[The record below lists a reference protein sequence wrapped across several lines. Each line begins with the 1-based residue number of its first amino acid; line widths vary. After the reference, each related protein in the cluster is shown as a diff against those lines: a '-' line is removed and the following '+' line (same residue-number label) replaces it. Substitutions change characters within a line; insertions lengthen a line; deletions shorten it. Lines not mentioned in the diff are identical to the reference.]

1 MTPRSL
7 QAPVL
12 ARPVSLVGLLC
23 GLLLAAC
30 GPTQAPASKPA
41 PTAAALPAASAA
53 GAAAPAPAAP
63 LSLRVAYA
71 AASAGQ
77 APVWLAQEHGL
88 FRQYGL
94 DTELVFLSSIRT
106 DQGVITGDTP
116 IGFGTNVLAMRLSGA
131 DLIAIGGVMNYM
143 PYTVI
148 VGPGITSPQDLR
160 GKTAVVTQPGASNT
174 VATLIMLRRWGLEPD
189 RDVAIQH
196 TPGVIEQLALLTQRL
211 ADVALLTPPG
221 SSRAVESG
229 LTALMN
235 TAPDRI
241 PFLLTAIGTT
251 ESYAREHPEEVRRF
265 LRAYVAAVGVA
276 RKDPAATKALIGKYT
291 QTDDPV
297 ALDEAYATYRDQWAQ
312 PDFRVLPEAI
322 ASSLSVLDT
331 PGADTAKPADFV
343 DNRFIDE
350 LHQSGFI
357 RQSGA
362 LD

>member
-1 MTPRSL
+1 MLTRR
-7 QAPVL
+7 VK
-12 ARPVSLVGLLC
+12 LVGLLC
-23 GLLLAAC
+23 SLLLASC
-30 GPTQAPASKPA
+30 GSPETPASKPA
-41 PTAAALPAASAA
+41 PPAAAKPAAPAAS
-53 GAAAPAPAAP
+53 AAAPAPAAP
-63 LSLRVAYA
+63 PAPLPLRVAYA
-71 AASAGQ
+71 SASAGQ
-77 APVWLAQEHGL
+77 APVWIAQEQGL

-94 DTELVFLSSIRT
+94 DTDLVFLSSIRT
-106 DQGVITGDTP
+106 DQGVMTGDTP

-131 DLIAIGGVMNYM
+131 DLIAIGGVLNFM
-143 PYTVI
+143 PYTV
-148 VGPGITSPQDLR
+148 VVAPGITSPQDLR

-189 RDVAIQH
+189 RDVALQH
-196 TPGVIEQLALLTQRL
+196 TPGVIEQVALLTQRL

-221 SSRAVESG
+221 SSRAVDAG
-229 LTALMN
+229 LVALMN
-235 TAPDRI
+235 TAPERI

-251 ESYAREHPEEVRRF
+251 EAYAREHPEEVRRF

-276 RKDPAATKALIGKYT
+276 RKDPATTKALIGKYT

-297 ALDEAYATYRDQWAQ
+297 ALEEAYATYRNQWAQ
-312 PDFRVLPEAI
+312 PDFRVHPEAV

-331 PGADTAKPADFV
+331 AGADTAKPADFI